1 MLDPKEHTPLEATGL
16 GLSFGSHSV
25 LKDFNLTIPKGQI
38 SVVIGPNACGKST
51 LLRSLARLEKPNAGT
66 VLLDGK
72 SIHKQP
78 TREVAKRLGILP
90 QMPVAPEGIT
100 VGDLVSR
107 GRTPHQSVWRQWS
120 RQDEVAIQNAM
131 DMTKV
136 IELRDKPFSSLSGG
150 QRQRVWI
157 AMALAQETDLLLLD
171 EPTTFLD
178 LAHQIELLELLKRC
192 NEEQQMTIVAVLHDI
207 NLAARYAHHLIV
219 MKDGQIEAQGNAAEV
234 ITQDIMKST
243 FGLECYVMPDPVKGT
258 PLVVPA

>member
-1 MLDPKEHTPLEATGL
+1 MLDPKEHTPLEARGL

-38 SVVIGPNACGKST
+38 SVVIGPNSCGKST

-207 NLAARYAHHLIV
+207 NLAARYAHNLIV
-219 MKDGQIEAQGNAAEV
+219 MKDGQIEAQGNAAKV

>member
-1 MLDPKEHTPLEATGL
+1 MLQTQENAPLEAKDL
-16 GLSFGSHSV
+16 GLSFGSHVV
-25 LKDFNLTIPKGQI
+25 LKDFNLAIPKGKI

-51 LLRSLARLEKPNAGT
+51 LLRSLARLEKPTAGT

-72 SIHKQP
+72 SIHKQA
-78 TREVAKRLGILP
+78 TRGVAKRLGILP

-131 DMTKV
+131 EMTK
-136 IELRDKPFSSLSGG
+136 ITELRDKPFSSLSGG

-178 LAHQIELLELLKRC
+178 LAHQIELLELLKQC

-207 NLAARYAHHLIV
+207 NLAARYAHNLVV
-219 MKDGQIEAQGNAAEV
+219 MKDGRIEAQGSAGKT
-234 ITQDIMKST
+234 ITKDIMKST
-243 FGLECYVMPDPVKGT
+243 FGLDCYVMPDPVKGT
-258 PLVVPA
+258 PLVVPV